1 MRFMTFHIVQRIELT
16 ATVLLVAAA
25 LGLVVALLLTG
36 RWTNSEAA
44 LTPAI
49 RTVTAATPTVV
60 RTVTTHETVTETV
73 VTQAGQEVPPDGQ
86 PSELRYLVKPGDT
99 LWDIAAA
106 NYDDVGGGMRAIR
119 LRNGLK
125 RQKVLAGEVLVIP
138 LEGGGDPR

>member
-1 MRFMTFHIVQRIELT
+1 MRFMIFHIVQRIELT
-16 ATVLLVAAA
+16 AIVLALAAA
-25 LGLVVALLLTG
+25 LGLVVAVLLTG

-44 LTPAI
+44 LTPAT

-60 RTVTTHETVTETV
+60 RTVTTHETVTV

-86 PSELRYLVKPGDT
+86 PPELRYLVKPGDT

-106 NYDDVGGGMRAIR
+106 NYDDIGGGMRTIR